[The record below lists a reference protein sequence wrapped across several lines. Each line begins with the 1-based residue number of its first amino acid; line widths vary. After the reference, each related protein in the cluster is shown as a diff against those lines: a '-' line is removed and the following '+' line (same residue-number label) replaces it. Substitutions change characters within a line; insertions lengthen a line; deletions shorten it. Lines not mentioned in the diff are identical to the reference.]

1 MIKVNLIP
9 PELRKKKKVPFFDKY
24 LIYVV
29 LILGIV
35 TVGLYF
41 VTQQQKNEIQQL
53 NQEIARV
60 EAEIQKYN
68 EQIKLVEQARE
79 LKDKI
84 NQRISAIQ
92 NLDKTR
98 PMWVKTIEE
107 FSNIIP
113 EFLWVSRFSEVEKV
127 VTVKGTSHNLTG
139 VANFIVGLIKSNYF
153 DNIRLTYI
161 REQKIKAMGDVP
173 VYSFELS
180 GDLLFMAAEEFSGK
194 FVSETADETA
204 EEIVKPDKLI
214 AKGRDA
220 LGVDKDKAKESLKG
234 LGK

>member
-1 MIKVNLIP
+1 
-9 PELRKKKKVPFFDKY
+9 
-24 LIYVV
+24 
-29 LILGIV
+29 
-35 TVGLYF
+35 
-41 VTQQQKNEIQQL
+41 
-53 NQEIARV
+53 
-60 EAEIQKYN
+60 
-68 EQIKLVEQARE
+68 
-79 LKDKI
+79 
-84 NQRISAIQ
+84 
-92 NLDKTR
+92 
-98 PMWVKTIEE
+98 MWVKTIEE